1 MHYLA
6 ATSDCKSIRSERE
19 STVVQISKQLL
30 GKTEIELSRLGF
42 GGAPIGD
49 LFEKVPQ
56 NQAHA
61 TLQAAWKAGIR
72 YFDTSPFYGY
82 GKSEQRLGYFLR
94 EKPRDEFVIS
104 TKVGRVFK
112 AARNLK
118 TFDPGGW
125 VGGLPFNFYFDYS
138 YDGIMRSWED
148 SLTRMGLNSV
158 DLLLIH
164 DLDSFFHDSE
174 ERFSAYLKQLI
185 TSGWRALEELR
196 DQGLIKGV
204 GAGLN
209 RMGALPRLLDAVKLD
224 FSIVAMPYT
233 LLDQEVLDSEFP
245 LCNDQG
251 VNIIIGSVF
260 ASGILVHGPVKE
272 ARYAYAPAT
281 NEIINKTQKIQAI
294 CQNFDVP
301 LPAAALQFPLAHP
314 LVTSVIPGAM
324 APEHIRDNVEWLQH
338 TIPSELWS
346 QLKEQKLLRDDT
358 PTP

>member
-1 MHYLA
+1 M
-6 ATSDCKSIRSERE
+6 RE
-19 STVVQISKQLL
+19 ISKELL
-30 GKTEIELSRLGF
+30 GKTEAEISSMGF

-49 LFEKVPQ
+49 LFEKVSEDSAQ
-56 NQAHA
+56 A
-61 TLQAAWKAGIR
+61 TLQAAWKTGIR

-82 GKSEQRLGYFLR
+82 GKSEHRLGYFLR

-112 AARNLK
+112 AARSLK

-125 VGGLPFNFYFDYS
+125 VGGIPFTFHFDYS

-185 TSGWRALEELR
+185 TSGWRALSELK

-209 RMGALPRLLDAVKLD
+209 RMGALPRLLDAVDLD

-245 LCNDQG
+245 LCNEQN

-281 NEIINKTQKIQAI
+281 DEIIKKTQEIQAV
-294 CQNFDVP
+294 CHGYEVP

-314 LVTSVIPGAM
+314 LVSSVIPGAM
-324 APEHIRDNVEWLQH
+324 APEHIQTNVEWFKH
-338 TIPSELWS
+338 PIPEELWRE
-346 QLKEQKLLRDDT
+346 LKEQSLIREDA

>member
-6 ATSDCKSIRSERE
+6 ETRDGIILRSERK
-19 STVVQISKQLL
+19 SIVAQISKQLL
-30 GKTEIELSRLGF
+30 GKTEIELTKLGF

-56 NQAHA
+56 KQAEM
-61 TLQAAWKAGIR
+61 TVQTAWNAGIR

-82 GKSEQRLGYFLR
+82 GKSELRLGYFLR
-94 EKPRDEFVIS
+94 EKSRDEFVIS

-125 VGGLPFNFYFDYS
+125 IGGLPFNFHFDYS

-185 TSGWRALEELR
+185 TSGWRALDELR
-196 DQGLIKGV
+196 DQGLIKGI

-209 RMGALPRLLDAVKLD
+209 RMGALPRLLDAVDLD

-245 LCNDQG
+245 LCNEQK

-281 NEIINKTQKIQAI
+281 NEIINKTQKIQAV
-294 CQNFDVP
+294 CQSFDVP
-301 LPAAALQFPLAHP
+301 LPAAALQFPLSHP

-324 APEHIRDNVEWLQH
+324 APEHIEANVKWFQH
-338 TIPSELWS
+338 KIPSEFWS
-346 QLKEQKLLRDDT
+346 KLKEEKLIRSDA